1 MRSYN
6 KNNFSFFKK
15 KPYLIFEIK
24 DFVEQDKFKI
34 LKKSFPDKKYFID
47 SEDNLTKK
55 IFGSENKDFENFFTK
70 NNSWLEF
77 LNIFYN
83 PKFLNFA
90 YKLSLKENI
99 KHRGLKFI
107 KKWTF
112 SNTDSFKKY
121 FYRKVYVKSYFGR
134 HERDQ
139 LVHPHTDARS
149 KLFSM
154 IYYVSGPRDQTGGT
168 EFWDIK
174 QNKSKWKN
182 ENSIHLKD
190 HDKILDFK
198 KDAKLIHKS
207 KFIENTL
214 VGFIR
219 NDYSWHSVLDVG
231 NIEGS
236 DERKTIN
243 LFYRY

>member
-1 MRSYN
+1 MKSLN
-6 KNNFSFFKK
+6 KENFSFYKK

-24 DFVEQDKFKI
+24 DFIEKDKFEI
-34 LKKSFPDKKYFID
+34 LKKSFPNKKYFID
-47 SEDNLTKK
+47 SEDHLTKK
-55 IFGSENKDFENFFTK
+55 IFGSKHIDFDNFFLQ
-70 NNSWLEF
+70 NSSWLEF
-77 LNIFYN
+77 INNFNN
-83 PKFLNFA
+83 PDFLNNA
-90 YKLSLKENI
+90 YKLSLIDNI
-99 KHRGLKFI
+99 KHRGITFL

-112 SNTDSFKKY
+112 NNTNIFKKC

-134 HERDQ
+134 HEKNQ

-154 IYYVSGPRDQTGGT
+154 IYYVSGPEDQTGGT

-174 QNKSKWKN
+174 KNKIKWKN
-182 ENSIHLKD
+182 DNSIHLKD
-190 HDKILDFK
+190 KDKIEEFK
-198 KDAKLIHKS
+198 KDAQLIHKS

-231 NIEGS
+231 NLKDS
-236 DERKTIN
+236 SERKTLN